1 MCWTEP
7 AVNDKKRRE
16 GVLIMR
22 LRSLLLI
29 VLAFVACQKNETT
42 ATDTTP
48 TAPPTTS
55 AAAKP
60 PQISEGLQ
68 TPESVLYDP
77 DQDVYFISN
86 INGQPLAADDNGYI
100 SRVDPERLQ
109 GEMKWI
115 DGSKP
120 NVTLNAPK
128 GMAIVGDTLYVTD
141 ISIIR
146 KFNRKTGAP
155 EGEIGII
162 GTTFLND
169 AASDGTSIYVSDT
182 GMKAGKDGKFEPS
195 GTDGIWKITSGT
207 RPEKIASGADLKAPN
222 GVVFTG
228 GKLWVVSY
236 GANELYQIDNGKKTN
251 VTAMPKGGL
260 DGLVALTDGSFLVSS
275 WDGKAVY
282 RGKPGGAFTP
292 IVENVNAPA
301 DIGYDT
307 KRNRLLIPH
316 FMDNII
322 TIHNVQ

>member
-16 GVLIMR
+16 GVLTMR

-42 ATDTTP
+42 ATDTMP

-86 INGQPLAADDNGYI
+86 INGQPLGADDNGYI
-100 SRVDPERLQ
+100 SRVNAETLQ
-109 GEMKWI
+109 GDMKWI

-120 NVTLNAPK
+120 DVTLNAPK

-141 ISIIR
+141 ISTVR

-155 EGEIGII
+155 EGEIRIV

-169 AASDGTSIYVSDT
+169 AASDGKSVYVSDS
-182 GMKAGKDGKFEPS
+182 GLDGSFKPT
-195 GTDGIWKITSGT
+195 GTDGIWKITGDKAA
-207 RPEKIASGADLKAPN
+207 KIASGKDLKAPN
-222 GVVFTG
+222 GVDATG
-228 GKLWVVSY
+228 GKVWAVSY
-236 GANELYQIDNGKKTN
+236 GGNELYQVDKGKKTN
-251 VTAMPKGGL
+251 VTTLPSGSL
-260 DGLVALTDGSFLVSS
+260 DGLVQLADGSFLVSS

-282 RGKPGGAFTP
+282 RGKPGGAFTAV
-292 IVENVNAPA
+292 VENVNAPA

-316 FMDNII
+316 FMDNIV